1 MHSNEGKEDVQN
13 FKYKIGMIYTN
24 STPQKYL
31 AQNSSKKHLKKTCT
45 CLQFFQTHTKR
56 HFLKVNHYN

>member
-24 STPQKYL
+24 STSQKYL
-31 AQNSSKKHLKKTCT
+31 AQNSSKKQLKKKHAHAFNFSKPT
-45 CLQFFQTHTKR
+45 QKDIF
-56 HFLKVNHYN
+56 